1 MSRIGKLPIIIP
13 SGVEVAITGNRI
25 QVKGKLGTLSQ
36 DIPDGISVV
45 KENNQLVVNR
55 ASDEAQNR
63 ANHGRIRAM
72 LANQV
77 KGVHEGFG
85 RTLDIIGVGYRCEL
99 KGQYL
104 VLSLG
109 YSHPIYYEFPQ
120 GVTGE
125 VLDKGLKIQLKSHDK
140 TLLGSVAA
148 EIRGFRPPEPYK
160 GKGIRY
166 SGEKVKQKEGKA
178 KG

>member
-13 SGVEVAITGNRI
+13 SGVEVTVAANKV

-36 DIPDGISVV
+36 EIPAGISVV
-45 KENNQLVVNR
+45 KENNHLLVKRENDEIQMR
-55 ASDEAQNR
+55 AD
-63 ANHGRIRAM
+63 HGRVRSI
-72 LANQV
+72 LSNQV
-77 KGVHEGFG
+77 KGVHEGFA
-85 RTLDIIGVGYRCEL
+85 RILDIIGVGYRCEL
-99 KGQYL
+99 KGKFL

-109 YSHPIYYEFPQ
+109 YSHPIYFEFPQ

-125 VLDKGLKIQLKSHDK
+125 VLEKGLRIQLKSHDK
-140 TLLGSVAA
+140 TLLGAVAA

-166 SGEKVKQKEGKA
+166 SGEKVQQKEGKA

>member
-13 SGVEVAITGNRI
+13 SGVQITVTGTKVE
-25 QVKGKLGTLSQ
+25 VKGKLGTLSSEL
-36 DIPDGISVV
+36 PAGISLV
-45 KENNQLVVNR
+45 KENNQLVVQREKDDNQMRSDHGRVR
-55 ASDEAQNR
+55 AIL
-63 ANHGRIRAM
+63 ANH
-72 LANQV
+72 V
-77 KGVHEGFG
+77 KGVHEGFS

-99 KGQYL
+99 KGSYL

-109 YSHPIYYEFPQ
+109 YSHPIYFEFPQ

-125 VLDKGLKIQLKSHDK
+125 VQEKGLRIMIKSHDK
-140 TLLGSVAA
+140 TLLGAVAA
-148 EIRGFRPPEPYK
+148 EIRSFRPPEPYK

-166 SGEKVKQKEGKA
+166 TGEKVQQKEGKA

>member
-1 MSRIGKLPIIIP
+1 MSRIGKLPINIP
-13 SGVEVAITGNRI
+13 SGVEVTVAANKV

-36 DIPDGISVV
+36 EVPAGISVV
-45 KENNQLVVNR
+45 KENNQLLVKREN
-55 ASDEAQNR
+55 DEIQMR
-63 ANHGRIRAM
+63 ANHGRVRSI

-77 KGVHEGFG
+77 KGVHEGFS
-85 RTLDIIGVGYRCEL
+85 RTLDIIGVGYRCEM
-99 KGQYL
+99 KGKFL

-109 YSHPIYYEFPQ
+109 YSHPIYFEFPQ

-125 VLDKGLKIQLKSHDK
+125 VLEKGLRIMIKSHDK

-166 SGEKVKQKEGKA
+166 TDEKVKQKEGKA

>member
-1 MSRIGKLPIIIP
+1 MSRIGKLPINIP
-13 SGVEVAITGNRI
+13 SGVQITVSGTRVE
-25 QVKGKLGTLSQ
+25 VKGKLGTLSSE
-36 DIPDGISVV
+36 IPAGITIE
-45 KENNQLVVNR
+45 KESNQLLVKREKDDIQMR
-55 ASDEAQNR
+55 AD
-63 ANHGRIRAM
+63 HGRVRAI

-77 KGVHEGFG
+77 KGVSEGFS

-99 KGQYL
+99 KGKYL

-109 YSHPIYYEFPQ
+109 YSHPIYFEFPQ

-125 VLDKGLKIQLKSHDK
+125 VQEKGLRIMIKSHDK
-140 TLLGSVAA
+140 TLLGAVAA

-166 SGEKVKQKEGKA
+166 TNEKVQQKEGKA